1 MNGSFQSLTLLHYMT
16 EETNNN
22 KTMAKHKE
30 LRRVAYLSNLTRKL
44 NFPLWRVSE
53 LKTICHHKCKRS
65 THA

>member
-1 MNGSFQSLTLLHYMT
+1 MNGSFQSLTLLHYVT

-44 NFPLWRVSE
+44 IFSSVASFGVKNNLPSLM
-53 LKTICHHKCKRS
+53 
-65 THA
+65 